1 MLAQACK
8 TAISPVFHELET
20 SSYLESPGTSN
31 SNLALVLSSSIEAA
45 PPSGVPK
52 SGCAG
57 APEPKPPFQSIQQRS
72 PARLT
77 HLKRKGG
84 PNMNERG
91 GAVFRSRP
99 RGQVGLPFRDG

>member
-31 SNLALVLSSSIEAA
+31 SNPALVLSSSIEAA
-45 PPSGVPK
+45 PPSGAPK

-57 APEPKPPFQSIQQRS
+57 GPDASAIVAVHSAAFPRP
-72 PARLT
+72 T

-91 GAVFRSRP
+91 GRCIS
-99 RGQVGLPFRDG
+99 

>member
-31 SNLALVLSSSIEAA
+31 SNPTLVLGSSIEAA

-57 APEPKPPFQSIQQRS
+57 GPEPKPPFQSIQWRS
-72 PARLT
+72 PL
-77 HLKRKGG
+77 
-84 PNMNERG
+84 
-91 GAVFRSRP
+91 
-99 RGQVGLPFRDG
+99 D